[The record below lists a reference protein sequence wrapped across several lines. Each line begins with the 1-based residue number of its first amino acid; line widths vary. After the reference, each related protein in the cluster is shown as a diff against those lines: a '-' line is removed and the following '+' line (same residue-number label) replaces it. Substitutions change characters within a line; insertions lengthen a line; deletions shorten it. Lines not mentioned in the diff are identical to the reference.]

1 MDTIKKTTIQD
12 LAKYA
17 NVSVGTIDRVIHNR
31 GKVSPDK
38 KKKIEEAIEY
48 LNFNPNFLASTLALG
63 KQFVLC
69 SLLPE
74 ARSSQK
80 YWSLPKKG
88 IDKVARDY
96 KDFGVL
102 VDSYEYSLFDESSF
116 VEHAKT
122 IIDKRPDGVILA
134 PLFEKESISLLN
146 ELEEK
151 NIPYVF
157 IDANIPNLNPLS
169 YIGPDSLRS
178 GFIGGKLLSSISNAE
193 DELLIVNMVKGME
206 NSSHEGVLEK
216 GFYDFFNSLGSE
228 SLKRINTLNIHSTDY
243 EEVSRELMDFYGKN
257 PNIKGVFITNS
268 KAHLISKF
276 HKQHNKDIKVI
287 GFDLIEENITE
298 MKDGGIMFLISQS
311 PVFQGRRA
319 VQTLFDFFV
328 NKKNPSK
335 VQYVPIDIIIREN
348 IDFYI
353 NTN

>member
-1 MDTIKKTTIQD
+1 MNKAKKTTIQD

-31 GKVSPDK
+31 GKVAPDK

-48 LNFNPNFLASTLALG
+48 LNFNPNFLASTLALSR
-63 KQFVLC
+63 QFVIC

-88 IDKVARDY
+88 IEKVARDY

-116 VEHAKT
+116 VEQAKT
-122 IIDKRPDGVILA
+122 IIDKSPDGVILA
-134 PLFEKESISLLN
+134 PLFEKESKSLLQ
-146 ELEEK
+146 ELDK
-151 NIPYVF
+151 RSIPYVF
-157 IDANIPNLNPLS
+157 IDANIPTLKPLS

-178 GFIGGKLLSSISNAE
+178 GFIGGKLLSSITNAE
-193 DELLIVNMVKGME
+193 DELLIVNMVKGMD

-216 GFYDFFNSLGSE
+216 GFYDFFNSLGND
-228 SLKRINTLNIHSTDY
+228 SLKRINSLNIHSTDY
-243 EEVSRELMDFYGKN
+243 EEVSRELVDFYGKS
-257 PNIKGVFITNS
+257 PNIKGIFITNS

-276 HKQHNKDIKVI
+276 HKQHNLDIKVI

-298 MKDGGIMFLISQS
+298 MKEGGIMFLISQS
-311 PVFQGRRA
+311 PVFQGTRA

-328 NKKNPSK
+328 NKKNPAM
-335 VQYVPIDIIIREN
+335 VQYVPIDIIIKEN
-348 IDFYI
+348 VDFYMNI
-353 NTN
+353 H